1 MCIVQ
6 NISSPNFTSFSSL
19 KETVCR
25 LNSGAYSIEIFSGAL
40 PYPCDSREREN
51 GGFVWWETTLLL
63 LQLLTRMKKIEAEV
77 DTTQKDFVGVLY
89 FGWPSSGNCTLLWK
103 WFHKTYFTLLT
114 AFSPLIETV
123 MGKQLHNLIPAVL
136 SIYQTVSYFVHLV

>member
-25 LNSGAYSIEIFSGAL
+25 LNSEAYSIEIFSGAL

-51 GGFVWWETTLLL
+51 GGFVWWETTLLS

-77 DTTQKDFVGVLY
+77 DTTQKDFLLVYYISAGQTSLLQVIVPY
-89 FGWPSSGNCTLLWK
+89 YGNGSTKHTLL
-103 WFHKTYFTLLT
+103 YLLR
-114 AFSPLIETV
+114 FLP
-123 MGKQLHNLIPAVL
+123 
-136 SIYQTVSYFVHLV
+136 